1 MSEACRLRRL
11 SIAELRKTTPT
22 PTTILVMAN
31 MPRYIGNSL
40 RPASRFLKVLAD
52 PCEDNLHDV
61 ARLMLRFIDG
71 RESSPCIL

>member
-1 MSEACRLRRL
+1 
-11 SIAELRKTTPT
+11 
-22 PTTILVMAN
+22 MAN